1 MRERGS
7 GSLFRERYRDR
18 KTGQLKVCRTWM
30 MKLWVGGKPLK
41 RSARTTSRAVASH
54 QLEQWKAQIRQ
65 GTYVPDADQ
74 TRFDDLTT
82 LLIDEY
88 RANGRKS
95 LGRAEVAVDHLKGFF
110 AGWRAQAIST
120 DRVLA
125 YVRHRQQ
132 QQAANATINRE
143 LAALKR
149 MFRLGE
155 RAGRIVRRP
164 FIDLLQEHNARTGFF
179 ERAECDAVLAQLPDD
194 LQPVFA
200 VAYLTGWRV
209 KSELLTRKWAHVDF
223 SSGWL
228 RLEPGETK
236 NAEGRQFPLTP
247 SLRAV
252 LERQRA
258 RTVAIEKA
266 TRTIIPWLFHRSGLG
281 DGLHGR
287 RAVGPYSARLPPHG
301 RPEPRAR
308 GRAPVDGHEDGRA
321 QDGEHLPALRDRG
334 RGHAQGGGREAPNA
348 PRGPGARGPRHP
360 ARDGGPQEARQ
371 FEYRPSQPCAAR
383 TAGQVDTR

>member
-18 KTGQLKVCRTWM
+18 TTGQLKVCRTWM

-41 RSARTTSRAVASH
+41 RSARTTSRAVASQ

-74 TRFDDLTT
+74 TRFDDLAT

-88 RANGRKS
+88 QANGRKS
-95 LGRAEVAVDHLKGFF
+95 VGRAEAAVDHLKGFF
-110 AGWRAQAIST
+110 AGWRAQAISS

-209 KSELLTRKWAHVDF
+209 EVGAPD
-223 SSGWL
+223 
-228 RLEPGETK
+228 
-236 NAEGRQFPLTP
+236 
-247 SLRAV
+247 
-252 LERQRA
+252 
-258 RTVAIEKA
+258 A
-266 TRTIIPWLFHRSGLG
+266 T
-281 DGLHGR
+281 
-287 RAVGPYSARLPPHG
+287 VGPRGLPRVAGCGWSRVRRRTRRDGSSRSRPPYGPCWSANARAPWRLRRRLARLFRGCSTGQAG
-301 RPEPRAR
+301 RLGPSV
-308 GRAPVDGHEDGRA
+308 APG
-321 QDGEHLPALRDRG
+321 
-334 RGHAQGGGREAPNA
+334 
-348 PRGPGARGPRHP
+348 
-360 ARDGGPQEARQ
+360 
-371 FEYRPSQPCAAR
+371 
-383 TAGQVDTR
+383 

>member
-18 KTGQLKVCRTWM
+18 TTGQLKVCRTWM

-41 RSARTTSRAVASH
+41 RSARTTSRAGASK

-74 TRFDDLTT
+74 TRFDELAA

-95 LGRAEVAVDHLKGFF
+95 LGRAEAAVDHLKGFF

-132 QQAANATINRE
+132 QQATNATINRE

-179 ERAECDAVLAQLPDD
+179 ERKECDAVLAQLPDD

-200 VAYLTGWRV
+200 VASLTGWRV
-209 KSELLTRKWAHVDF
+209 KSELLTRQWAHVDF
-223 SSGWL
+223 QSGWL

-236 NAEGRQFPLTP
+236 NAEGRQFPPPRPPCGPCWSASARAPWRLRRRPARLFRGCSTGRAGRLSP
-247 SLRAV
+247 S
-252 LERQRA
+252 
-258 RTVAIEKA
+258 
-266 TRTIIPWLFHRSGLG
+266 
-281 DGLHGR
+281 
-287 RAVGPYSARLPPHG
+287 VGPG
-301 RPEPRAR
+301 
-308 GRAPVDGHEDGRA
+308 
-321 QDGEHLPALRDRG
+321 
-334 RGHAQGGGREAPNA
+334 
-348 PRGPGARGPRHP
+348 
-360 ARDGGPQEARQ
+360 
-371 FEYRPSQPCAAR
+371 
-383 TAGQVDTR
+383 

>member
-18 KTGQLKVCRTWM
+18 TTDQLKVCRTWM

-41 RSARTTSRAVASH
+41 RSARTTSRAAASK

-74 TRFDDLTT
+74 TRFDDLAA

-95 LGRAEVAVDHLKGFF
+95 LGRAEAAVDHLKEFF

-164 FIDLLQEHNARTGFF
+164 FIDLLQERNARTGFF

-209 KSELLTRKWAHVDF
+209 KSEILTRQWAHVDF
-223 SSGWL
+223 QSWL
-228 RLEPGETK
+228 AAPGAGRDQERGG
-236 NAEGRQFPLTP
+236 AAVPAHARPAGRAGAPARAHAGDREGN
-247 SLRAV
+247 
-252 LERQRA
+252 RA
-258 RTVAIEKA
+258 RSSRGCSTASGRPIKSFRRA
-266 TRTIIPWLFHRSGLG
+266 WLT
-281 DGLHGR
+281 GLHGR
-287 RAVGPYSARLPPHG
+287 RVCRAAFRTTSAG
-301 RPEPRAR
+301 RPSGTSS
-308 GRAPVDGHEDGRA
+308 GRASPGR
-321 QDGEHLPALRDRG
+321 
-334 RGHAQGGGREAPNA
+334 
-348 PRGPGARGPRHP
+348 
-360 ARDGGPQEARQ
+360 
-371 FEYRPSQPCAAR
+371 RP
-383 TAGQVDTR
+383 